1 MTESEAMKRYP
12 AAVREPGTNAR
23 AGGTG
28 DARGSGAADDRL
40 RNPRQTGGAARMVAT
55 AGAPADVTAEAR
67 HAARRPLSYAA
78 ASGRHLRRAVST
90 SRNPQSI
97 TAATLRAIRR
107 QGAPAW
113 CQCVREL
120 RQAPGPSP
128 SRGSRKW
135 GHG

>member
-78 ASGRHLRRAVST
+78 ASGRHLRRSRQYLAQSSEYYGRDLARDTPPGRASMVSM
-90 SRNPQSI
+90 
-97 TAATLRAIRR
+97 RA
-107 QGAPAW
+107 
-113 CQCVREL
+113 
-120 RQAPGPSP
+120 
-128 SRGSRKW
+128 
-135 GHG
+135 